1 MTIETPPAAPSPEG
15 IKHVPSSL
23 MRQTL
28 LDRERVLP
36 VTDQEPIRLLPWLGV
51 VKIGGRSIMDRGPEA
66 VLGVVEE
73 LKEALGEHRLLI
85 TVGSGVRSRH
95 IFSVGLD
102 LGLPTGV
109 LAALSS
115 TDAEQNGHILAA
127 LLASDGVAYLPHST
141 IAHQLSV
148 FLTATKGVVSNAI
161 PPYELYEFPPAVG
174 RIPPHRTD
182 AGALLIA
189 EAYGARRVVIVE
201 DVDGVYTADPNGPD
215 GAGAELIREVGAK
228 ELQEMKLPSLPFD
241 RILLDLMGH
250 GRLVKEIQVVNGLV
264 RGNIRRALAGE
275 HVGTI
280 VRAD

>member
-1 MTIETPPAAPSPEG
+1 MTIETPPAAPG

-36 VTDQEPIRLLPWLGV
+36 VTSQEPIRLLPWLGV
-51 VKIGGRSIMDRGPEA
+51 VKIGGKSIMDRGAEA

-73 LKEALGEHRLLI
+73 LKEALVEHRLLM

-127 LLASDGVAYLPHST
+127 LLASHGVAYLPHAAV
-141 IAHQLSV
+141 AHQLAV
-148 FLTATKGVVSNAI
+148 FMAATRGVVTNAI

-174 RIPPHRTD
+174 KIPPHRTD

-189 EAYGARRVVIVE
+189 EAYGARRVVIAE
-201 DVDGVYTADPNGPD
+201 DVDGVFTADPNGPD
-215 GAGAELIREVGAK
+215 GASAELIREVGAK
-228 ELQEMKLPSLPFD
+228 ELEAMKLASLPFD
-241 RILLDLMGH
+241 RIVLDLMGR

-264 RGNIRRALAGE
+264 PGNIRRALSGE